1 MKINLFAT
9 SSYEVNEVLIFVC
22 AFQLEEPYFFVEVIV
37 FLKAVSLIIISLL
50 NILKY
55 NKL

>member
-9 SSYEVNEVLIFVC
+9 SSCEVDEVVIIVC
-22 AFQLEEPYFFVEVIV
+22 AFQLEEPYFFVEVRV
-37 FLKAVSLIIISLL
+37 SLKAVSLIIISLL